1 MTSETGTVTPQ
12 SGAEAL
18 RRLLNENDRDMAWL
32 ARRTGRSKSYIWRV
46 VQGERPLTRPLAE
59 ACAEV
64 FGVPVAELLPG
75 GEA

>member
-1 MTSETGTVTPQ
+1 MTADTGTGTSQ

-18 RRLLNENDRDMAWL
+18 RELLTEHDRDMAWL

-64 FGVPVAELLPG
+64 FGVPVEQLLG
-75 GEA
+75 GAA